1 MKIRREDALNY
12 HAGKRAGKLEVIPTK
27 PCLTQL
33 DLSLAY
39 TPGVAVPCLE
49 IQKDPQLAYS
59 YTGRGNLVAVISNGT
74 AVLGLGN
81 IGALAGKPVMEGK
94 AVLFKRFA
102 DIDVFDIEID
112 TLDPDEFIRAVVLL
126 EPTFGGINLEDIKA
140 PDCFYIEQE
149 LKKRMNIPIFHD
161 DQHGTAIITGAAF
174 LNALELADKRPEEVR
189 IVFNGA
195 GASGIACAEILV
207 LLGARRSNI
216 TMLDSK
222 GVLHKGRQ
230 EGMNAY
236 KEKFALDTPMRTL
249 ADAMKDADVFIGL
262 SQKDQVTPEMLLSMA
277 PNPIVFAMANP
288 DPEIDYD
295 LAMSTRADLI
305 MGTGRSDFPNQI
317 NNVLGFP
324 FIFRGALDVR
334 ARQINEEMKLAAARS
349 LAALAQEDV
358 PELVKKAYGN
368 QDFRFGREYF
378 LPKPFDPRVL
388 LWEAPAVAQAAVDT
402 GVAGI
407 SGFDIEQYRDSLER
421 HLGRKHEVMRTV
433 IQKAV
438 SLKHRIA
445 FIEGEEDKV
454 IKAAEALRRQHVATP
469 VLLGNR
475 ERIHRRAEEL
485 RIDGHSFEIVDPTEY
500 PENQQ
505 QFAQEL
511 FQLRKR
517 KGLTVRQSR
526 EIVKT
531 PEMFGLMMLRNHMV
545 DGIISGVSGDY
556 PEKLR
561 LAMQVVGLR
570 QDVHRI
576 CGLIIVLLRDKLLFC
591 ADTSVNFD
599 PTAEELA
606 DITILSA
613 EVAGYFGIDPRIA
626 LLSFSNFGA
635 VRNAQTDKVRKTVD
649 IVRLL
654 RPDLVVDGEMQV
666 GTALNEELARGNF
679 PQSEI
684 TGNANVLIFPELN
697 SGNIGYKLLQNLGSA
712 DVIGPIHLG
721 FRQPVNVVDHTAT
734 VSDVVHMAAITA
746 VMTEFSRRAEKPAA
760 APASV
765 KAK

>member
-49 IQKDPQLAYS
+49 IQRDPQLAYS
-59 YTGRGNLVAVISNGT
+59 YTGKGNLVAVISNGT

-102 DIDVFDIEID
+102 DIDVYDIEID
-112 TLDPDEFIRAVVLL
+112 TLDPDELIKAVLLL

-140 PDCFYIEQE
+140 PDCFYIEEE
-149 LKKRMNIPIFHD
+149 LKKRMNIPVFHD

-174 LNALELADKRPEEVR
+174 LNAVELAGKRAEEVR
-189 IVFNGA
+189 IVFSGA
-195 GASGIACAEILV
+195 GAAAIACAEILI
-207 LLGARRSNI
+207 LLGARHSNI
-216 TMLDSK
+216 IMLDSK
-222 GVLHKGRQ
+222 GVLYKGR
-230 EGMNAY
+230 EDGMNPY
-236 KEKFALDTPMRTL
+236 KDRFAVDTWMRTL

-262 SQKDQVTPEMLLSMA
+262 SGKDLVSPDMLLSMA

-288 DPEIDYD
+288 DPEMDYD
-295 LAMSTRADLI
+295 LAVSTRSDVI

-334 ARQINEEMKLAAARS
+334 ARQINQEMKLAAARS
-349 LAALAQEDV
+349 LAALAREDV

-368 QDFRFGREYF
+368 QDFAFGREYF

-388 LWEAPAVAQAAVDT
+388 LWEAPAVAQAAVQS
-402 GVAGI
+402 GVAAVTE
-407 SGFDIEQYRDSLER
+407 FDIDQYRDSLER

-433 IQKAV
+433 IHKATT
-438 SLKHRIA
+438 LKHRIA
-445 FIEGEEDKV
+445 FTEGEENKV
-454 IKAAEALRRQHVATP
+454 IRAADALTQQQIAIP
-469 VLLGNR
+469 VLVGNR
-475 ERIHRRAEEL
+475 ERIRNRVVEL
-485 RIDGHSFEIVDPTEY
+485 KLDGHSFEIVDPGEY
-500 PENQQ
+500 PETQE
-505 QFAQEL
+505 QFALEL

-517 KGLTVRQSR
+517 KGLTASRAR
-526 EIVKT
+526 EIVST

-545 DGIISGVSGDY
+545 DGIISGVEGDY

-561 LAMQVVGLR
+561 QAMQVVGLR
-570 QDVHRI
+570 EDVHRI
-576 CGLIIVLLRDKLLFC
+576 CGLIIVVLRDKLLFC

-606 DITILSA
+606 DIAILSA
-613 EVAGYFGIDPRIA
+613 EVANYFGIQPRIA
-626 LLSFSNFGA
+626 LVSFSNFGA
-635 VRNAQTDKVRKTVD
+635 VRNAQTDKVRKAAEL
-649 IVRLL
+649 VRLL

-666 GTALNEELARGNF
+666 GTALNEELAQANF
-679 PQSEI
+679 PQSRI
-684 TGNANVLIFPELN
+684 TGDANVLIFPELN

-734 VSDVVHMAAITA
+734 VSDVVNMAAITA
-746 VMTEFSRRAEKPAA
+746 VMTEFSRKAA
-760 APASV
+760 LPVQPSV
-765 KAK
+765 PVK